1 MRKPLVSGVALVS
14 LAILIILGGPRVD
27 DRMAAQEQKSG
38 SKVVLPIFEVDSRFP
53 TMPERMLLGG
63 VGGATADSY
72 GNVWLFHRPHTLEEG
87 NATENGYVPGPPVM
101 EFSETGKYIQGWGG
115 PTRDGRYEWFNRG
128 GLFSAFA
135 ECASCTKEHRT
146 NGDGRPGS
154 GEHGITVDSKDN
166 VWLTGNGTGDGQIL
180 KFTRDGKFLLQIGK
194 GGVAVDSNSTEHLS
208 RPAAVAVYAK
218 TNEVFVADGYGN
230 RRVVVFDADTGA
242 YKRHWGAYGSRPDDK
257 APNERQSSG
266 QPSRQFNTPHGVA
279 ISSDGIV
286 YVADRA
292 NNRIQTFTIDGMF
305 LKEGFVKRESEG
317 TGSAFGVGLSTDPQQ
332 RFLYVA
338 DGSNERIAI
347 LDRRTLEEIGQIG
360 RPGRKAGEFFH
371 LHSLG
376 VDPKGNIVT
385 GESQGYR
392 VQKFVYKGLSRP
404 ELN

>member
-1 MRKPLVSGVALVS
+1 MRKPLVAGAGLVCLAL
-14 LAILIILGGPRVD
+14 LTILGMPRSD
-27 DRMAAQEQKSG
+27 MRASAQDQKAG
-38 SKVVLPIFEVDSRFP
+38 SKATLPVFEVDSRFP
-53 TMPERMLLGG
+53 TLPDRMLMGG
-63 VGGATADSY
+63 VGGATADSH
-72 GNVWLFHRPHTLEEG
+72 GNVWVFHRPHTLEEG
-87 NATENGYVPGPPVM
+87 NATENGYTPGPPVM

-135 ECASCTKEHRT
+135 ECASCSKEHRT

-154 GEHGITVDSKDN
+154 GEHGIAVDYKDN

-180 KFTRDGKFLLQIGK
+180 KFTKDGKFLLQIGK

-208 RPAAVAVYAK
+208 RPAGIAVYPR

-230 RRVVVFDADTGA
+230 RRVIVFDADTGA
-242 YKRHWGAYGSRPDDK
+242 YKRLWGAYGKKPDDK
-257 APNERQSSG
+257 APNARQSTG
-266 QPSRQFNTPHGVA
+266 QASQQFSTPHGVA
-279 ISSDGIV
+279 ISNDGVV

-292 NNRIQTFTIDGMF
+292 NNRIQTFTLDGVF
-305 LKEGFVKRESEG
+305 LKEGFVKRESDG
-317 TGSAFGVGLSTDPQQ
+317 TGSAFGVGLSADPQQ

-347 LDRRTLEEIGQIG
+347 LDRKTLEEIGQIG
-360 RPGRKAGEFFH
+360 RAGRKAGEFFH

-392 VQKFVYKGLSRP
+392 VQKFIYKGLSTASR
-404 ELN
+404 

>member
-1 MRKPLVSGVALVS
+1 MKTRLVSRAGLTS
-14 LAILIILGGPRVD
+14 LAVLIVLGTPRPGIHVI
-27 DRMAAQEQKSG
+27 AQAQKADT
-38 SKVVLPIFEVDSRFP
+38 KAILPIFEVDANFP

-63 VGGATADSY
+63 VGGATADSH
-72 GNVWLFHRPHTLEEG
+72 GNVWVFHRPHTLEEG
-87 NATENGYVPGPPVM
+87 NASENGYTPGPPVM
-101 EFSETGKYIQGWGG
+101 EFSETGKYLQGWGG
-115 PTRDGRYEWFNRG
+115 PTHDGRYEWFNRG
-128 GLFSAFA
+128 GLLSAFA
-135 ECASCTKEHRT
+135 ECASCTKERRT

-154 GEHGITVDSKDN
+154 GEHGIAVDSKDN

-194 GGVAVDSNSTEHLS
+194 GGSPVDSNAIDHLS
-208 RPAAVAVYAK
+208 RPAGIAVHAK

-230 RRVVVFDADTGA
+230 RRVIVFDAETGA
-242 YKRHWGAYGSRPDDK
+242 YKRHWGAYGRTPDDK
-257 APNERQSSG
+257 APNGRVSTG
-266 QPSRQFNTPHGVA
+266 QPSQQFNTPHGIA
-279 ISSDGIV
+279 ISNDGIV

-292 NNRIQTFTIDGMF
+292 NNRIQSFTIDGRF
-305 LKEGFVKRESEG
+305 VKEGFIKRESEG
-317 TGSAFGVGLSTDPQQ
+317 TGTAFGVGLSTDPQQ

-347 LDRRTLEEIGQIG
+347 LDRRTLDEIGRIG

-392 VQKFVYKGLSRP
+392 VQKFIYKGVSTPPR
-404 ELN
+404 

>member
-1 MRKPLVSGVALVS
+1 MRQPLVSGAGLVFLAL
-14 LAILIILGGPRVD
+14 LTILGGPRSDMRVS
-27 DRMAAQEQKSG
+27 AQDQRPG
-38 SKVVLPIFEVDSRFP
+38 SKVTLPVFEVDSHFP
-53 TMPERMLLGG
+53 TMPDRMLMGG
-63 VGGATADSY
+63 VGGATADSH
-72 GNVWLFHRPHTLEEG
+72 GNVWVFHRPHTLEEG
-87 NATENGYVPGPPVM
+87 NATENGYTPGPPVM
-101 EFSETGKYIQGWGG
+101 EFSETGTYIQGWGG
-115 PTRDGRYEWFNRG
+115 PARDGRYEWFNRG

-154 GEHGITVDSKDN
+154 GEHGIAVDYKDN

-180 KFTRDGKFLLQIGK
+180 KFTKDGKFLLQIGK
-194 GGVAVDSNSTEHLS
+194 GGVPADSNSTEHLS
-208 RPAAVAVYAK
+208 RPAGIAVYPR

-230 RRVVVFDADTGA
+230 RRVIVFDADTGA
-242 YKRHWGAYGSRPDDK
+242 YKRLWGAYGRKPDDK
-257 APNERQSSG
+257 APNGRQSTG
-266 QPSRQFNTPHGVA
+266 QASQQFNTPHGVA
-279 ISSDGIV
+279 IANDGVV

-292 NNRIQTFTIDGMF
+292 NNRIQTFTIDGTF

-317 TGSAFGVGLSTDPQQ
+317 TGSAFGVGFSADPQQ

-347 LDRRTLEEIGQIG
+347 LDRKTLEEIGHIG

-392 VQKFVYKGLSRP
+392 VQKFIYKGLSTASR
-404 ELN
+404 

>member
-1 MRKPLVSGVALVS
+1 MRKPLVSGAALISLALVIA
-14 LAILIILGGPRVD
+14 LAGPRAD
-27 DRMAAQEQKSG
+27 TRASAQDPKAG
-38 SKVVLPIFEVDSRFP
+38 SKVTLPIFEVDARFP
-53 TMPERMLLGG
+53 AMPDRMLLGG
-63 VGGATADSY
+63 VGGATADSH
-72 GNVWLFHRPHTLEEG
+72 GNVWVFHRPHTLEEG

-115 PTRDGRYEWFNRG
+115 PTREGRYEWFNRG

-154 GEHGITVDSKDN
+154 GEHGITVDDKDN

-218 TNEVFVADGYGN
+218 TNELFVADGYGN
-230 RRVVVFDADTGA
+230 RRIIVFDADTGA
-242 YKRHWGAYGSRPDDK
+242 YKRHWGAYGRKPDDK
-257 APNERQSSG
+257 APNARQSNG
-266 QPSRQFNTPHGVA
+266 QPSQQFNTPHGVT
-279 ISSDGIV
+279 ISNDGIV

-292 NNRIQTFTIDGMF
+292 NNRVQTFTIDGAF

-317 TGSAFGVGLSTDPQQ
+317 TGSAFGVGLSADPQQ

-347 LDRRTLEEIGQIG
+347 LDRKTLEEIGQIG

-392 VQKFVYKGLSRP
+392 VQKFVYKGLSAASR
-404 ELN
+404 